1 MSDPEAALEA
11 MRAER
16 DDALRK
22 LDVTTNAWRSTILT
36 KDALAELAQISPAD
50 VMVVQSHIARA
61 ERAENTLASLK
72 TPEGVLAVVRDYL
85 ATLTDEGREK
95 FFYEMEQGYCG
106 ACGRKLNGNEVMG
119 CQCTND
125 E

>member
-61 ERAENTLASLK
+61 ERAENTLKSL
-72 TPEGVLAVVRDYL
+72 TNAEGVLAVVRDYL

-106 ACGRKLNGNEVMG
+106 ACGRKLNGNEPMG